1 MRRTGFVLPLEHPS
15 GTKYVH
21 SPQLQRFLD
30 KNDKSP
36 IRLFQC
42 FCFPDLQEVVNSYVE
57 TDGSHSALG
66 WVLAARSTRS
76 FVSGPSVIN
85 PGRSKSPLLLSAKFS
100 AQSELNDFFDFFRL
114 AVADKNGH
122 DPSIFAKVFEPI
134 LRHVLRAKMTPLYL
148 EICFVTSYSRMTGLV
163 NE

>member
-1 MRRTGFVLPLEHPS
+1 MRRTGFVLPLQHPS
-15 GTKYVH
+15 GTKYVN

-42 FCFPDLQEVVNSYVE
+42 FCFR
-57 TDGSHSALG
+57 GSSRGCKWSCGNRRVALG
-66 WVLAARSTRS
+66 AWLLARAARST
-76 FVSGPSVIN
+76 PSVIN

-100 AQSELNDFFDFFRL
+100 TQSELNDFFDFFRL

-122 DPSIFAKVFEPI
+122 DPSIFAKAFEAI
-134 LRHVLRAKMTPLYL
+134 LRQVLRDIPLYL
-148 EICFVTSYSRMTGLV
+148 EICFVTSYPRMTGLV
-163 NE
+163 NG